1 MIAEAVADVID
12 KPMDKKKTKLVTRV
26 KTAQEI
32 LEYPKKMLRLKKIAE
47 KTTVEVVKAAEGVV
61 EEAVMM
67 LETVMIMAKQNLPL
81 ECPYSISLVTNFPVV
96 VAAVEMLPLKR
107 KKDQR
112 SLIVM
117 IETIATIAIEI
128 LKATIDLN
136 GLEMTMNEEA
146 ITEMIVVIE
155 TKGMI
160 VEIEIMVETI
170 GMIEIMVGLKE
181 LMIEVTEM
189 IGTMIEEV
197 VVMSVMI
204 ETIEMIEGVSVA
216 IEIMVGMKGPT
227 IETTEGTEITIDL
240 NHQQHQQKTKAPV
253 VIGAKINLQDNKNK
267 LNSIIKSMGLLKC
280 VIPPVAMLA
289 LEEEEVI
296 GVTEVAVAKKAVQA
310 IVISVNGATALM
322 WNPSSEVIMAVA
334 VVSHPIVEV
343 VIMAEVI
350 MVVVTM
356 VEVTIITIQ
365 ANIIVKKPFLP
376 LRPLLHK

>member
-1 MIAEAVADVID
+1 
-12 KPMDKKKTKLVTRV
+12 
-26 KTAQEI
+26 
-32 LEYPKKMLRLKKIAE
+32 
-47 KTTVEVVKAAEGVV
+47 
-61 EEAVMM
+61 
-67 LETVMIMAKQNLPL
+67 
-81 ECPYSISLVTNFPVV
+81 
-96 VAAVEMLPLKR
+96 
-107 KKDQR
+107 
-112 SLIVM
+112 
-117 IETIATIAIEI
+117 
-128 LKATIDLN
+128 
-136 GLEMTMNEEA
+136 
-146 ITEMIVVIE
+146 
-155 TKGMI
+155 
-160 VEIEIMVETI
+160 
-170 GMIEIMVGLKE
+170 
-181 LMIEVTEM
+181 
-189 IGTMIEEV
+189 
-197 VVMSVMI
+197 MI

-280 VIPPVAMLA
+280 VIPPVAMPA

-334 VVSHPIVEV
+334 VVSHLIVEV
-343 VIMAEVI
+343 VIMEEAI
-350 MVVVTM
+350 MAVVTM

-365 ANIIVKKPFLP
+365 ANIIAKKPFLP

>member
-1 MIAEAVADVID
+1 MIAEAEADVID
-12 KPMDKKKTKLVTRV
+12 KPMDKMKTKLVTRV

-32 LEYPKKMLRLKKIAE
+32 LEYPKKMLRLKKTAE
-47 KTTVEVVKAAEGVV
+47 KTTVEVAKAVEGVV
-61 EEAVMM
+61 EEAVMK
-67 LETVMIMAKQNLPL
+67 LETAMIMAKQNLPL

-96 VAAVEMLPLKR
+96 VAAVEMLLLKR

-117 IETIATIAIEI
+117 IETIVTIAIGI

-136 GLEMTMNEEA
+136 GLEMTMSEEA
-146 ITEMIVVIE
+146 ITEMIVVIEMKGMIVVIE

-170 GMIEIMVGLKE
+170 GMIEIMVGQKE
-181 LMIEVTEM
+181 PMIEVTEM
-189 IGTMIEEV
+189 IGTMTEEV
-197 VVMSVMI
+197 AVMSVMI
-204 ETIEMIEGVSVA
+204 ETIGMIEGVSVV

-334 VVSHPIVEV
+334 VVSHLIVEV
-343 VIMAEVI
+343 VIMEEAI
-350 MVVVTM
+350 MAVVTM

-365 ANIIVKKPFLP
+365 VIVNSYSY
-376 LRPLLHK
+376 

>member
-1 MIAEAVADVID
+1 MMMMITMIGRVRQKSLEMIAVI
-12 KPMDKKKTKLVTRV
+12 K
-26 KTAQEI
+26 
-32 LEYPKKMLRLKKIAE
+32 
-47 KTTVEVVKAAEGVV
+47 
-61 EEAVMM
+61 
-67 LETVMIMAKQNLPL
+67 
-81 ECPYSISLVTNFPVV
+81 
-96 VAAVEMLPLKR
+96 
-107 KKDQR
+107 
-112 SLIVM
+112 
-117 IETIATIAIEI
+117 
-128 LKATIDLN
+128 
-136 GLEMTMNEEA
+136 
-146 ITEMIVVIE
+146 

-160 VEIEIMVETI
+160 ADIEIMV
-170 GMIEIMVGLKE
+170 GMIEIMVGQKE
-181 LMIEVTEM
+181 PMIEVTEM
-189 IGTMIEEV
+189 IGTMTEEV
-197 VVMSVMI
+197 AVMSVMI
-204 ETIEMIEGVSVA
+204 ETIGMIEGVSVV

-334 VVSHPIVEV
+334 VVSHLIVEV
-343 VIMAEVI
+343 VIMEEAI
-350 MVVVTM
+350 MAVVTM

-365 ANIIVKKPFLP
+365 VIVNSYSY
-376 LRPLLHK
+376 

>member
-1 MIAEAVADVID
+1 MIAEAEADVID

-170 GMIEIMVGLKE
+170 GMIEIMVGQKE
-181 LMIEVTEM
+181 PMIEVTEM
-189 IGTMIEEV
+189 IGTMTEEV
-197 VVMSVMI
+197 VAMSVMI
-204 ETIEMIEGVSVA
+204 ETIVMIEGVSVA

-227 IETTEGTEITIDL
+227 IETTEGTEISIDL

-280 VIPPVAMLA
+280 VIPPVAMPA

-343 VIMAEVI
+343 VIMEEVI
-350 MVVVTM
+350 TVVVTM

-365 ANIIVKKPFLP
+365 ANIIAKKPFLP

>member
-1 MIAEAVADVID
+1 MIAEAEVDVID
-12 KPMDKKKTKLVTRV
+12 KPMDKMKTKLVTRV

-117 IETIATIAIEI
+117 IETIVTIAIGI

-155 TKGMI
+155 MKGMIVVIETRGMI

-170 GMIEIMVGLKE
+170 EIMVGLKE
-181 LMIEVTEM
+181 PTIEVIEM
-189 IGTMIEEV
+189 TEV
-197 VVMSVMI
+197 VVVTI
-204 ETIEMIEGVSVA
+204 ETIEAVNVA
-216 IEIMVGMKGPT
+216 IVTMVGMKGPT
-227 IETTEGTEITIDL
+227 IEEIETTGETEITIDL
-240 NHQQHQQKTKAPV
+240 NQQQ
-253 VIGAKINLQDNKNK
+253 
-267 LNSIIKSMGLLKC
+267 
-280 VIPPVAMLA
+280 
-289 LEEEEVI
+289 
-296 GVTEVAVAKKAVQA
+296 
-310 IVISVNGATALM
+310 
-322 WNPSSEVIMAVA
+322 
-334 VVSHPIVEV
+334 
-343 VIMAEVI
+343 
-350 MVVVTM
+350 
-356 VEVTIITIQ
+356 
-365 ANIIVKKPFLP
+365 
-376 LRPLLHK
+376 

>member
-1 MIAEAVADVID
+1 VIAEAVADVID

-32 LEYPKKMLRLKKIAE
+32 LEYPKKMLRLKKTAE
-47 KTTVEVVKAAEGVV
+47 KTTVEVAKAAGGVV

-96 VAAVEMLPLKR
+96 GAAVEMLLLKR

-117 IETIATIAIEI
+117 IETIVIAIEI

-136 GLEMTMNEEA
+136 GLEMTMSEEA
-146 ITEMIVVIE
+146 ITEMIVVIEMKGMIVVIE

-204 ETIEMIEGVSVA
+204 ETIGMIEGVSVV

-280 VIPPVAMLA
+280 VIPPVAMPA

-296 GVTEVAVAKKAVQA
+296 GVIEVAVAKKAVQA

-343 VIMAEVI
+343 VIMEEAI
-350 MVVVTM
+350 M
-356 VEVTIITIQ
+356 
-365 ANIIVKKPFLP
+365 
-376 LRPLLHK
+376 

>member
-1 MIAEAVADVID
+1 
-12 KPMDKKKTKLVTRV
+12 
-26 KTAQEI
+26 
-32 LEYPKKMLRLKKIAE
+32 
-47 KTTVEVVKAAEGVV
+47 
-61 EEAVMM
+61 M
-67 LETVMIMAKQNLPL
+67 LE
-81 ECPYSISLVTNFPVV
+81 
-96 VAAVEMLPLKR
+96 MLLLKR

-112 SLIVM
+112 NSTVIV
-117 IETIATIAIEI
+117 TVAIRI

-136 GLEMTMNEEA
+136 GLEMTMSEEA
-146 ITEMIVVIE
+146 ITEMIVVIEMKGMIVVTKTKGMIVVIE

-189 IGTMIEEV
+189 IGTMTEEV
-197 VVMSVMI
+197 AVMSVMI
-204 ETIEMIEGVSVA
+204 ETIGMIEGVSVV

-343 VIMAEVI
+343 VIMEEAI
-350 MVVVTM
+350 MAVVTM

-365 ANIIVKKPFLP
+365 VKVNSCNCLKESFLF
-376 LRPLLHK
+376 